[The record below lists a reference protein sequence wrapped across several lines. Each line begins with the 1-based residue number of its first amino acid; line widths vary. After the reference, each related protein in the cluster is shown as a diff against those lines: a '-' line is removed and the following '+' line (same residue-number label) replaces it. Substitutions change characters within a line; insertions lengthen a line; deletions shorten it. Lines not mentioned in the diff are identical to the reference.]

1 MMEDLIFAV
10 VKITYSPES
19 GLTQIPNMRFNITN
33 SMTLP
38 GDVIRDY
45 MVSTR
50 YGCAIPAGDI
60 NV

>member
-1 MMEDLIFAV
+1 
-10 VKITYSPES
+10 
-19 GLTQIPNMRFNITN
+19 
-33 SMTLP
+33 LP